1 MPQSPDFPD
10 ATANALVVVLDIAH
24 GRESM
29 TLPGSIQA
37 RNHLGLDGVE
47 WSARPG
53 SFRMEW
59 RYVASGHED

>member
-1 MPQSPDFPD
+1 MPQRPDFPD
-10 ATANALVVVLDIAH
+10 ATADALVVVLDIAH

-29 TLPGSIQA
+29 TLPGSYT
-37 RNHLGLDGVE
+37 RKTTSDRRGGVVG
-47 WSARPG
+47 ATN